1 MSKKREQIAKA
12 FADLIQK
19 EIRDICPEESMNRML
34 FLHMKN
40 DSDVF
45 ENDETITGC
54 KFLDGKIYLEVETQG
69 EKYDLELTPTNWTK
83 HV

>member
-1 MSKKREQIAKA
+1 MSKKRDQVAKA
-12 FADLIQK
+12 FADLVSK
-19 EIRDICPEESMNRML
+19 EIQDICPEETMSRML
-34 FLHMKN
+34 FLFMKN
-40 DSDVF
+40 SND
-45 ENDETITGC
+45 DETITGC